1 MSHWPMG
8 KKPFKTSLSYESALL
23 SAPEELKCE
32 LGRWFWRRDRVAG
45 KDFCWTRPV
54 ILDDDRT
61 LESILPISTYR
72 EHRYVL
78 PCCSMLCPFS
88 PPSQRQLLHWKI
100 ENIKIFSIIVY
111 KKEKIAQKGVLFQ
124 KITKIAF
131 CRLFNVTPLTG
142 CLHDFFFL
150 PRPL

>member
-1 MSHWPMG
+1 MIGFFHKPVRYESQAHG
-8 KKPFKTSLSYESALL
+8 KKFVQLTGRPFKTSLSYESALL
-23 SAPEELKCE
+23 SSPEELKCE
-32 LGRWFWRRDRVAG
+32 LGRWFWRRDRVPG
-45 KDFCWTRPV
+45 KDFCWIRPV

-100 ENIKIFSIIVY
+100 ESIKIFSIIVY
-111 KKEKIAQKGVLFQ
+111 NKGKID
-124 KITKIAF
+124 
-131 CRLFNVTPLTG
+131 R
-142 CLHDFFFL
+142 
-150 PRPL
+150 